1 MIATYQQSVES
12 KSNKL
17 TAIIAAGDI
26 RTFVNYARTIEFKI
40 KQRDKSFTLTWRK
53 VTTGMVLGYFEHQG
67 RRYDNTYKYLNRISS
82 NLIDFFEFLKKEK
95 GLEGE
100 NPAAIAQKILFD
112 ELTNIRWNAAESY
125 RRLDAAIR
133 KESNTTAAGAGL
145 HAARTEG
152 AAPAAPARR
161 KATTKRTRQAA

>member
-12 KSNKL
+12 KTNKL

-40 KQRDKSFTLTWRK
+40 KQRNPDFVLTWRK
-53 VTTGMVLGYFEHQG
+53 VTTGLILGYFEHQG

-82 NLIDFFEFLKKEK
+82 NLIDFFEFLKAEK

-100 NPAAIAQKILFD
+100 NPAIIAQKLLF
-112 ELTNIRWNAAESY
+112 ENLNFIRWNAAESY

-145 HAARTEG
+145 HPARTEG
-152 AAPAAPARR
+152 TAPAAPARR
-161 KATTKRTRQAA
+161 KATRKRARQAA

>member
-1 MIATYQQSVES
+1 
-12 KSNKL
+12 
-17 TAIIAAGDI
+17 
-26 RTFVNYARTIEFKI
+26 
-40 KQRDKSFTLTWRK
+40 
-53 VTTGMVLGYFEHQG
+53 MVLGYFEHQG

-112 ELTNIRWNAAESY
+112 ELNYIRWNAAESY